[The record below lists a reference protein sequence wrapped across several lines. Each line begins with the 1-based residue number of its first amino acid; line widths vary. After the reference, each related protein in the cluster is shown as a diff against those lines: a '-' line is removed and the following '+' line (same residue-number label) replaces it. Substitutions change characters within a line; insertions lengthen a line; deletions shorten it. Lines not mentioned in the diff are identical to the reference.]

1 MKRLLLIITTLFCL
15 LSVKTLYGQERSKS
29 VPADFKEFCQKV
41 LDSWNVPGFGVVVVK
56 DGEIVFADGFGVTAL
71 DETGRPVTAQTQ
83 FVLASTSKAITAG
96 LLATLVD
103 EGLVKW
109 GDTVANH
116 LPDFKLYD
124 DWITQNFLVQDIMT
138 HKTGFR
144 AYAGDDL
151 PHFGYNRDEIY
162 RIYRHFRPTYPYR
175 TTYAYNNTIFTVS
188 ARIIEKYTGMSWD
201 DALIERLFTPLEMKN
216 SSTGNKVFFT
226 SDNLAKGHMHFRDG
240 DKMKATLRTENES
253 AFRWLSA
260 IAPAGFVVSTAQ
272 DMGNW
277 LIMLTQNGKFKEKQF
292 LTPKTREFLTKP
304 QTVVN
309 IDSTGLYNYA
319 QGWRVEHGR
328 QGQITYHTG
337 LAYGYTSLVAI
348 VPDIDMGVAVL
359 TNGGSTVNP
368 QATIMRELIEWYR
381 GEDKRDWLQFY
392 IDSYFTPQTPRPPR
406 EERPEPELLK
416 SMKDF
421 TGVFFKEDF
430 GNLTV
435 YEKESKLHFRLKDVD
450 VPMRYIED
458 DSFSINV
465 RGAGNLRVDFFRD
478 KKGEINSVTFEIG
491 DPFGEFIK
499 VEN

>member
-1 MKRLLLIITTLFCL
+1 MKKLLLTIAFSCALFIS
-15 LSVKTLYGQERSKS
+15 LSAQERSKS
-29 VPADFKEFCQKV
+29 VPPDFKEFCQKV
-41 LDSWNVPGFGVVVVK
+41 LDSWNVPGFSVVVVK
-56 DGEIVFADGFGVTAL
+56 DGEVVFVDGFGTTAL
-71 DETGRPVTAQTQ
+71 GESGKPVTAETQ

-109 GDTVANH
+109 TDTVVNH

-124 DWITQNFLVQDIMT
+124 DWITQNYLVQDIMT
-138 HKTGFR
+138 HKIGLK

-151 PHFGYNRDEIY
+151 PHFGYKRDEIY
-162 RIYRHFRPTYPYR
+162 RIYRHLRPSYPYR

-188 ARIIEKYTGMSWD
+188 AKIIEKHTGMSWD
-201 DALIERLFTPLEMKN
+201 EALIERLFKPLEMKN
-216 SSTGNKVFFT
+216 STTGNIAFFT

-253 AFRWLSA
+253 AYRWLSA
-260 IAPAGFVVSTAQ
+260 IAPAGFVVSTAE

-277 LIMLTQNGKFKEKQF
+277 LIMLTQQGKFKEKQF
-292 LTPKTREFLTKP
+292 LKPETRAFLTKP
-304 QTVVN
+304 QTVVS

-337 LAYGYTSLVAI
+337 LAYGYTSLVAL

-392 IDSYFTPQTPRPPR
+392 IDGYFTPQTPRAPR
-406 EERPEPELLK
+406 EEIPEPELLK
-416 SMKDF
+416 PMKEF

-430 GNLTV
+430 GNLTIF
-435 YEKESKLHFRLKDVD
+435 EKDSRLHFKLKDVE
-450 VPMRYIED
+450 VPMRYIEE

-465 RGAGNLRVDFFRD
+465 SGAGRLRVDFFRD
-478 KKGEINSVTFEIG
+478 KNGEVNSVTFEIG
-491 DPFGEFIK
+491 DPFGAFMKID
-499 VEN
+499 N